1 MSDIEEKIETA
12 PGGNSENTPI
22 LHIDN
27 FDGPLDLLWDLIKKA
42 KIDITEITISHIT
55 EQYLEYLKIMGKL
68 NVRVATDFIRMA
80 SELLFYKTCA
90 LLPAGQIEDEYFI
103 PPLPPELVQK
113 LLEFKMFQNASRRLL
128 EEYESSSNRYARENR
143 LDDIIEIDDFGE
155 VSLFDLLKA
164 FAGVIES
171 QKALDEKEI
180 VFDEILISDRIE
192 YIKSIMMKRDII
204 HFPEIFSVKPSRM
217 EIVVTFMALLE
228 LARTRIVRLLQ
239 HKIFGTIRIVRHSEV
254 GTGTI
259 DIEGQ
264 WLP

>member
-1 MSDIEEKIETA
+1 MSDIEEKIETS
-12 PGGNSENTPI
+12 PGENSENNPI

-55 EQYLEYLKIMGKL
+55 EQYLEYLKIMEKL
-68 NVRVATDFIRMA
+68 NVRIATDFIRMA
-80 SELLFYKTCA
+80 SELLFYKSCA
-90 LLPAGQIEDEYFI
+90 LLPAGQIEDEYFV

-113 LLEFKMFQNASRRLL
+113 LLEFKMFQNASRRLI
-128 EEYESSSNRYARENR
+128 EEYETSSSRYARENR

-171 QKALDEKEI
+171 QKAIEEEEI
-180 VFDEILISDRIE
+180 VFDEILVSDRIE
-192 YIKSIMMKRDII
+192 FIKNIMMKRDVI
-204 HFPEIFSVKPSRM
+204 HFPEIFSTKPSRV

-228 LARTRIVRLLQ
+228 LARTKIVRLLQ
-239 HKIFGTIRIVRHSEV
+239 HKLYGLIRIVRNGAAV
-254 GTGTI
+254 
-259 DIEGQ
+259 Q
-264 WLP
+264 NK